1 MHGPATI
8 LIMAKKKAAG
18 PMGFFDP
25 MAEHG
30 EMAMGPM
37 DMEAPTGGMFD
48 AGTGAMPGGEAS
60 SGSIQEALMHL
71 RKAAQALEGYGP
83 EAEATEETE
92 MSAGGAGFSA
102 GGLNAF
108 VNGLN
113 AVMPLFD
120 MESYPSVNKP
130 ASSLP
135 SELIQRVKMISEA
148 AEGAGLEDMA
158 VEPEMLKN
166 DQSLKAAASKLRAL
180 ASNPAFK
187 SYLEADRPENVEEG
201 YSTPAPKA
209 KKPAPAFL
217 KPKPMKY

>member
-37 DMEAPTGGMFD
+37 DMEAPAGGMFD
-48 AGTGAMPGGEAS
+48 AGAGAMPGGEAS

-71 RKAAQALEGYGP
+71 RKAAQVLEGYGP
-83 EAEATEETE
+83 EAEVEEEEEGPEMEEPTEETP
-92 MSAGGAGFSA
+92 M
-102 GGLNAF
+102 
-108 VNGLN
+108 
-113 AVMPLFD
+113 
-120 MESYPSVNKP
+120 
-130 ASSLP
+130 
-135 SELIQRVKMISEA
+135 
-148 AEGAGLEDMA
+148 
-158 VEPEMLKN
+158 
-166 DQSLKAAASKLRAL
+166 
-180 ASNPAFK
+180 
-187 SYLEADRPENVEEG
+187 
-201 YSTPAPKA
+201 PAPKA